1 MELRNDR
8 RSAVKKIKTTIFTS
22 KSDVDSFR
30 KKIEKTFY
38 AEFTPNRV
46 ERISET
52 IGGVD
57 CDILIP
63 EVYSSDRILLYVHG
77 GSFVGGSRESWKSFC
92 SLIANS
98 TSSKVIVPEFRL
110 APEHKYPAATD
121 DITAVFKKLDAEE
134 IIVAGDGSG
143 ANIAFS
149 FILGLKETDRQKISK
164 FIMFSPWL
172 DFSEDAE
179 YELPRKLKDSVLS
192 FDDICYASSQYAK
205 AVDIASYF
213 VSPLKAEKECYDS
226 FPEVYIQSGEN
237 EFLVCQIKALEEKL
251 DSIGVENTVD
261 IVPKMMH
268 MFQMADEYLEEAHFA
283 FERIGKFVNRRDG
296 LSVKEQR
303 ERDRLIRENNITVE

>member
-1 MELRNDR
+1 MEIRNDR
-8 RSAVKKIKTTIFTS
+8 RAAVKKIKTTIFTS

-30 KKIEKTFY
+30 EKIEKTFY

-46 ERISET
+46 ERISEK
-52 IGGVD
+52 IGGID

-63 EVYSSDRILLYVHG
+63 EVHASDRILLYVHG

-92 SLIANS
+92 SLVANS

-110 APEHKYPAATD
+110 APEYRYPAATD
-121 DITAVFKKLDAEE
+121 DIAAVFRKIDAEE

-149 FILGLKETDRQKISK
+149 FILGLKENERQKISK

-172 DFSEDAE
+172 DVSDDAE
-179 YELPRKLKDSVLS
+179 YDLPRKLKDSVLS
-192 FDDICYASSQYAK
+192 LDDIRYASSQYAK
-205 AVDIASYF
+205 SVDLASYF
-213 VSPLKAEKECYDS
+213 VSPLKAEKECYSS
-226 FPEVYIQSGEN
+226 FPEVYVQAGEK

-251 DSIGVENTVD
+251 DNMGIENTVD
-261 IVPKMMH
+261 FVPKMMH
-268 MFQMADEYLEEAHFA
+268 MFQMADEYLKEAHSA
-283 FERIGKFVNRRDG
+283 FERIGKFVNRREG